1 MFATF
6 VLGVMLAVASD
17 PFKVRLQTSKGSI
30 VLEVHPE
37 WAPRGAERFRKLV
50 ESGYYDGSRFFRV
63 VPGKWAQFGIAGKS
77 SVALARRAET
87 FPDEDPGSFQSNTR
101 GMVGFAFAQP
111 NGRGTQVYIN
121 LGDNS
126 RLDAQG
132 FVPFARVVEGMDVVE
147 SLYGEYGE
155 TSGGG
160 IRAGKQ
166 DALFEGGNAWL
177 DEHFPKLDKLE
188 RARVVNK
195 PRKSRRD
202 HR

>member
-1 MFATF
+1 MLIAIC
-6 VLGVMLAVASD
+6 LMLAAPAK
-17 PFKVRLQTSKGSI
+17 PFEVRLQTNRGAI

-37 WAPRGAERFRKLV
+37 WAPRGAQRFRELV

-63 VPGKWAQFGIAGKS
+63 VPGKWAQFGIAGKPE
-77 SVALARRAET
+77 LASRRRSET
-87 FPDEDPGSFQSNTR
+87 IPDETSGERQSNTR
-101 GMVGFAFAQP
+101 GMVAFAFAEP
-111 NGRGTQVYIN
+111 NGRGTQVFIS

-132 FVPFARVVEGMDVVE
+132 FVPFAKVISGMDAVDSLNGE
-147 SLYGEYGE
+147 SGE

-166 DALFEGGNAWL
+166 DPLFRGGNAWL

-188 RARVVNK
+188 TARVLN
-195 PRKSRRD
+195 
-202 HR
+202 